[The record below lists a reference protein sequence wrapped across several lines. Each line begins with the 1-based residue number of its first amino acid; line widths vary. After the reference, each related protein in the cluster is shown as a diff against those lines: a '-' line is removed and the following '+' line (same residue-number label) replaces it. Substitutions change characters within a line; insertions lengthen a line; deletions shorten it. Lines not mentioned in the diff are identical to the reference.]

1 MARCTVIGRVH
12 ATDLSMSPGKRDS
25 IFRNSQYD
33 RFAGCLWVL
42 AKRSPRSFQ
51 RQSGG
56 SPGVLPRAGDIFSYP
71 AVSIH
76 GETTLKGFLSDVE
89 IEFLRIV
96 VVTENFRK
104 AAPGDEHVENALWV
118 FVGKPF
124 GDFLLDHLDRQPQ
137 CFALLQEFAHLLHD
151 AQPAKQIVQHSLPG
165 IHVPSTK
172 RFPNS
177 VRITVCLGVSTR
189 LRSSA
194 AFTRYNV

>member
-1 MARCTVIGRVH
+1 MARCTLIGRVH

-56 SPGVLPRAGDIFSYP
+56 SPGDLRRAGGIFSYP

-76 GETTLKGFLSDVE
+76 GETTLDGFLSDDE

-96 VVTENFRK
+96 VLPETIRK
-104 AAPGDEHVENALWV
+104 AAPGDDNVENALW
-118 FVGKPF
+118 G
-124 GDFLLDHLDRQPQ
+124 
-137 CFALLQEFAHLLHD
+137 
-151 AQPAKQIVQHSLPG
+151 
-165 IHVPSTK
+165 
-172 RFPNS
+172 
-177 VRITVCLGVSTR
+177 
-189 LRSSA
+189 
-194 AFTRYNV
+194 

>member
-33 RFAGCLWVL
+33 RFAGCLWVF

-76 GETTLKGFLSDVE
+76 GETTLKGFLFD
-89 IEFLRIV
+89 
-96 VVTENFRK
+96 
-104 AAPGDEHVENALWV
+104 
-118 FVGKPF
+118 
-124 GDFLLDHLDRQPQ
+124 DF
-137 CFALLQEFAHLLHD
+137 FY
-151 AQPAKQIVQHSLPG
+151 
-165 IHVPSTK
+165 
-172 RFPNS
+172 RFS
-177 VRITVCLGVSTR
+177 C
-189 LRSSA
+189 SA
-194 AFTRYNV
+194 AYAK

>member
-76 GETTLKGFLSDVE
+76 GETTLKGFLSE
-89 IEFLRIV
+89 
-96 VVTENFRK
+96 TGNFIH
-104 AAPGDEHVENALWV
+104 PGDVAC
-118 FVGKPF
+118 
-124 GDFLLDHLDRQPQ
+124 RTT
-137 CFALLQEFAHLLHD
+137 AI
-151 AQPAKQIVQHSLPG
+151 PAPC
-165 IHVPSTK
+165 
-172 RFPNS
+172 R
-177 VRITVCLGVSTR
+177 CLSP
-189 LRSSA
+189 SA
-194 AFTRYNV
+194 AGSEDLNQADETAGL